1 MKSMVETETSKLE
14 THVKKCILR
23 DYKVYF
29 VSVEIDESRYDW
41 HTAVETNSGTSV
53 AMLLGKL
60 SSLCV
65 VTVIN
70 GSWNWKQI

>member
-29 VSVEIDESRYDW
+29 VSVEIGESRYDW
-41 HTAVETNSGTSV
+41 HTAV
-53 AMLLGKL
+53 
-60 SSLCV
+60 
-65 VTVIN
+65 
-70 GSWNWKQI
+70 

>member
-29 VSVEIDESRYDW
+29 VSVEIGESRYD
-41 HTAVETNSGTSV
+41 
-53 AMLLGKL
+53 
-60 SSLCV
+60 
-65 VTVIN
+65 
-70 GSWNWKQI
+70 